1 MPADRGLAAW
11 LRAIVGAL
19 EAADPVGAATLRG
32 VAGRRSARIGLDAEW
47 VAVRFDEHGAL
58 RLRTVDGP
66 GAGPWGRSS
75 RSTVVDVLAARVEVR
90 DAVLA
95 GDVEIVGSVAEVAA
109 MVAIIEIVL
118 DAAMRAPA
126 LQALADE
133 LVAAV
138 GSPTGPARP
147 PVPWYPD
154 EIAPAELRLL
164 RGLGLVA
171 DRPAAPG

>member
-11 LRAIVGAL
+11 VRAIVGAL

-32 VAGRRSARIGLDAEW
+32 VAARRSARIGLDDEW
-47 VAVRFDEHGAL
+47 VAVGFDDHGAL
-58 RLRTVDGP
+58 RVRRVDGP
-66 GAGPWGRSS
+66 GTGPWGRSS
-75 RSTVVDVLAARVEVR
+75 RGTVVDVLAARVEVR
-90 DAVLA
+90 DAVLT
-95 GDVEIVGSVAEVAA
+95 GDVEVVGTVAEVAA
-109 MVAIIEIVL
+109 MIAVIEIVL

-138 GSPTGPARP
+138 GAPTGPGRA

-164 RGLGLVA
+164 RALGLLA
-171 DRPAAPG
+171 DPPAATG